1 MRASQPRLLAPLSSS
16 EPGWAQDG
24 TGEDEAS
31 NSNSL
36 PHKGV
41 IKVTIQYRMGV
52 FGHFCHPEM
61 GAVNVGTLDQI
72 AALEWIQENIVSP
85 SRNHSLAAPRSPV
98 TTTATATSSRAWTK
112 KRFSSGRRR
121 SEAIRRM

>member
-1 MRASQPRLLAPLSSS
+1 MWIHGGDHQVRASQPRLLAPLSSS

-31 NSNSL
+31 NSNAL

-52 FGHFCHPEM
+52 FGHFGHPEM

-85 SRNHSLAAPRSPV
+85 SRNHARCPPAV
-98 TTTATATSSRAWTK
+98 TGHSNGHRH
-112 KRFSSGRRR
+112 
-121 SEAIRRM
+121 

>member
-1 MRASQPRLLAPLSSS
+1 MAVLLLVRCGSTAVITRCVHRSRLLAPLSSS

-52 FGHFCHPEM
+52 FGHFAHPEM

-85 SRNHSLAAPRSPV
+85 SRNHPRCPPV
-98 TTTATATSSRAWTK
+98 TRHNNGH
-112 KRFSSGRRR
+112 RH
-121 SEAIRRM
+121 

>member
-1 MRASQPRLLAPLSSS
+1 MAVLLLVRCGSTGVITRCVDCSRGSWYLCHHLSRLGCAR
-16 EPGWAQDG
+16 QDG

-31 NSNSL
+31 NSNAL

-52 FGHFCHPEM
+52 FGHFARPEM

-85 SRNHSLAAPRSPV
+85 SPNHSLAAPRSPV
-98 TTTATATSSRAWTK
+98 TTT
-112 KRFSSGRRR
+112 GH
-121 SEAIRRM
+121 

>member
-1 MRASQPRLLAPLSSS
+1 MWIHGGDHQVRATKPQRLFAPLPPS
-16 EPGWAQDG
+16 EPAWAWAQDG
-24 TGEDEAS
+24 TGEDENS
-31 NSNSL
+31 NSNAL

-52 FGHFCHPEM
+52 FGHFAHPEM

-85 SRNHSLAAPRSPV
+85 QPQPFARCPPV
-98 TTTATATSSRAWTK
+98 TDHHNRPLVAPLAR
-112 KRFSSGRRR
+112 
-121 SEAIRRM
+121 